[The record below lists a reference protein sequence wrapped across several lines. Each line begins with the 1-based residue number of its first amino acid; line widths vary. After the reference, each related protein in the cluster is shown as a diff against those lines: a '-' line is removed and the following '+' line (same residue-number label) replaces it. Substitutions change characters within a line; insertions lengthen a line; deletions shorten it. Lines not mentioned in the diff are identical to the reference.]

1 MRTLVLL
8 GVVLVAA
15 FAAGLSA
22 YLWVGRTE
30 TVVVI
35 VRGVERDAPEGATLA
50 EAVEQFGLMPA
61 AGDLFDVQGAILRAG
76 ALPGHVIVNGH
87 RAAGTTELRAGDRI
101 EVVDGRNRSEP
112 LERLWLHVAGTG
124 PANPQFTLAR
134 ASGEQEIVR
143 GHISHK
149 VVRLAFHPTG
159 PVRRPRTVALTF
171 DDGPSR
177 YTPRILA
184 LLRRLRARATFFV
197 VGDLAERYPSL
208 LRREARAGMGVGNHS
223 YAHPYRRPFDSL
235 SYRRIRAEIEGGAE
249 ALSTLGVRVTAP
261 PAAGRVVPRVRAP
274 SRRGCGGAH
283 RSLVGRPGRLEARHH
298 RRAGYAPGPACGSP
312 RLDRPPSRRRR
323 RSLRNGESVTRNCE
337 GHPAEGPQPRA
348 HRVGRRLP

>member
-249 ALSTLGVRVTAP
+249 ALSTLGVRVTAFRP
-261 PAAGRVVPRVRAP
+261 PGGSFHGYVLQAAEAAGERIVLWSVDPGDWRPGITAEQVTRRVLRAVRPGSIVLLHDGGGDRSETVKALP
-274 SRRGCGGAH
+274 AIVRGIRQKGL
-283 RSLVGRPGRLEARHH
+283 SLVLIE
-298 RRAGYAPGPACGSP
+298 
-312 RLDRPPSRRRR
+312 
-323 RSLRNGESVTRNCE
+323 
-337 GHPAEGPQPRA
+337 
-348 HRVGRRLP
+348 